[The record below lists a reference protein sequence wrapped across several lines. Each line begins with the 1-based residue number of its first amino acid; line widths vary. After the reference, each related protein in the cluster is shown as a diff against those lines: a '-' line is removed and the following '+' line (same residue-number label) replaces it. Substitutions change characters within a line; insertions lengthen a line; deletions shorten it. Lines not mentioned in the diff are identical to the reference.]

1 MQSSE
6 NAYTERILTLL
17 GDEDPIKVLE
27 NTPRVLETLLES
39 LGEYRMSQSYAPGKW
54 TAREILC
61 HLADVELGKS
71 FRIRQ
76 VLAGAPIQVFDENR
90 WAERYGR
97 LEPSLAVETFR
108 ALRAWNLAL
117 FAGFDLHDW
126 LTEAQH
132 PERGPVSLDLEVR
145 YMAGHDLN
153 HLAQLQMIAEG

>member
-1 MQSSE
+1 MHSPVD
-6 NAYTERILTLL
+6 AYTERILALL
-17 GDEDPIKVLE
+17 GDEDPIQVLE

-39 LGEYRMSQSYAPGKW
+39 LGEYRMSLSYAPGKW

-76 VLAGAPIQVFDENR
+76 VLAGAPVQLFDQDR

-117 FAGFDLHDW
+117 FAGFDLRDW

-132 PERGPVSLDLEVR
+132 PERGPVSLDVEVR

-153 HLAQLQMIAEG
+153 HLAQLRAVAEG

>member
-1 MQSSE
+1 MQPSQDT
-6 NAYTERILTLL
+6 YTERILAML

-27 NTPRVLETLLES
+27 NTPRALETLLES
-39 LGEYRMSQSYAPGKW
+39 LGEYRMGLSYAPGKW

-76 VLAGAPIQVFDENR
+76 MLAGAPVQLFDQDR

-108 ALRAWNLAL
+108 ALRAWNLTL
-117 FAGFDLHDW
+117 FASFDLHDW
-126 LTEAQH
+126 LTEALH

-153 HLAQLQMIAEG
+153 HLAQLQMIAES